1 MLGRRGGAARHG
13 WSGGAVTEY
22 ASTPGGY
29 PVTPRTRTHHAH
41 GDLVPRPT
49 PRHRRKAGS
58 GPPAAALIAWIG
70 THPRRGNNAATAAEG
85 AGEPDLRPPASAGS
99 ARKVAASVALVCGA
113 VIAVTASTTEGILGP
128 RDTTT
133 TPVSPQAGPGRAPD
147 QTAPGLAAHPVPA
160 MQVEKNMAFSPAPA
174 AAQPRVARQ
183 APKSIPVPPATE
195 QVAEAAAAPPAAAP
209 RATAP
214 RTTAPRVRTQPDA
227 SAQRRTT
234 SRSDTPRTSPSR
246 QRSTSDRG
254 SRSGGLGPTVDR
266 TTDSLGSTLGV
277 R

>member
-1 MLGRRGGAARHG
+1 M
-13 WSGGAVTEY
+13 
-22 ASTPGGY
+22 
-29 PVTPRTRTHHAH
+29 
-41 GDLVPRPT
+41 PRPT

-70 THPRRGNNAATAAEG
+70 THPHRYNNATAEG
-85 AGEPDLRPPASAGS
+85 ASEPDLRPPASTGP

-128 RDTTT
+128 HDTTT
-133 TPVSPQAGPGRAPD
+133 TPVIPQAGPAPRAPD
-147 QTAPGLAAHPVPA
+147 QTAPGLATLPVPA
-160 MQVEKNMAFSPAPA
+160 KQVEKNMAFSPAPA
-174 AAQPRVARQ
+174 AAQVGVVRQ

-195 QVAEAAAAPPAAAP
+195 QVAEVAAAPPAAVPPAPAPRAAAPPATAP

-214 RTTAPRVRTQPDA
+214 RATAPRVRTQPDA

-234 SRSDTPRTSPSR
+234 SRSDATRTSPSR

-254 SRSGGLGPTVDR
+254 SRSGDLGSTVNR